1 MLFCY
6 FAYFIITDF
15 LNKINIFL
23 RKGEK
28 ALEIR
33 KYGKSYSRFEE
44 ILKEKSIKPY
54 RVATDLNFSP
64 MLLSDWKN
72 DKSKPKLDTM
82 ILIANYLNVPVTDFS
97 DLESEV

>member
-1 MLFCY
+1 M
-6 FAYFIITDF
+6 
-15 LNKINIFL
+15 
-23 RKGEK
+23 
-28 ALEIR
+28 LEIK

-44 ILKEKSIKPY
+44 ILKEKSITPY
-54 RVATDLNFSP
+54 RVATDLKFSP

-97 DLESEV
+97 DLESEGENERITNLREWILPNIRWSHL

>member
-6 FAYFIITDF
+6 FAYFIITDS

-97 DLESEV
+97 DLESEE

>member
-97 DLESEV
+97 DLESEG

>member
-1 MLFCY
+1 M
-6 FAYFIITDF
+6 
-15 LNKINIFL
+15 
-23 RKGEK
+23 
-28 ALEIR
+28 LEIK

-44 ILKEKSIKPY
+44 ILKEKSITSY
-54 RVATDLNFSP
+54 RVATDLKFSP

-97 DLESEV
+97 DLESEG